1 MLRKLIPIMLSA
13 LLLSVSGCGKSAE
26 NDNITVMKPPSNTT
40 TENTGSQESV
50 QSDDEE
56 ITSDEEPITEE
67 NVNETDESEEPVY
80 DGAADIFSDEETEEP
95 FAGYVKC
102 TYDPWEFIDGVER
115 VIQNSDTIE
124 EMYQALEEFDTEG
137 RIDRVVISFRGKP
150 VTEGRLVDGMWGEVY
165 YDNEESWF
173 NFKY

>member
-26 NDNITVMKPPSNTT
+26 NDNITVMEPTGNTT
-40 TENTGSQESV
+40 TENAEAQESI
-50 QSDDEE
+50 QP
-56 ITSDEEPITEE
+56 DEEPLSFADPAPTEYTVE
-67 NVNETDESEEPVY
+67 PDKSEEPVP
-80 DGAADIFSDEETEEP
+80 DEAAGVPAEEETEEP